1 MSPHTTNVATLSYR
15 GLRVTDLPTNFTYA
29 TARSAGLT
37 DRALRELVADGA
49 VERIGLGAYR
59 HTDAAPIDV
68 DLVALALRVEHAT
81 LCLTSALA
89 HHELTDAI
97 PAVLDVALPRER
109 RPPRLD
115 VQVRWHRFQ
124 SSTFALGR
132 ETMQV
137 DEGLSL
143 GVYGADRSVVDAFR
157 LRHLVG
163 QEVAVGALRR
173 WLRRPGANPARL
185 LALARSFPKGEPALR
200 AALQV
205 LL

>member
-1 MSPHTTNVATLSYR
+1 MGAPLSE
-15 GLRVTDLPTNFTYA
+15 LPTAFTYA
-29 TARSAGLT
+29 TARASGLS
-37 DRALRELVADGA
+37 DHALRELIASGA
-49 VERIGLGAYR
+49 IERIALGAYR
-59 HTDAAPIDV
+59 HTDAPPIDV
-68 DLVALALRVEHAT
+68 DLVALALRAEDAT

-109 RPPRLD
+109 RPPRMDALI
-115 VQVRWHRFQ
+115 RWHRFQ
-124 SSTFALGR
+124 SDTFALGR
-132 ETMQV
+132 ETMEV
-137 DEGLSL
+137 DDGLFL
-143 GVYGADRSVVDAFR
+143 GVYGPDRSIIDAFR

-163 QEVAVGALRR
+163 EEVAVSALRR

-185 LALARSFPKGEPALR
+185 LELARSFPKGEPALR